1 MKAPRIHLLPII
13 AFSIFL
19 TTLILTSC
27 SKKDVKMDEPL
38 VNPSE
43 TEANAAQP
51 SEPVDSSGASA
62 GEAAVEAVELKT
74 IYFDYDKFSLTNA
87 GREDLK
93 HNADWLKQNGNARV
107 QIEGHCDERGT
118 TEYNLALGERRA
130 NAVREFLMKMGIP
143 KSRIDTISYGKE
155 RPSDMG
161 HDDAAW
167 AKNRRAVFVI
177 TSK

>member
-1 MKAPRIHLLPII
+1 
-13 AFSIFL
+13 
-19 TTLILTSC
+19 
-27 SKKDVKMDEPL
+27 
-38 VNPSE
+38 
-43 TEANAAQP
+43 
-51 SEPVDSSGASA
+51 
-62 GEAAVEAVELKT
+62 
-74 IYFDYDKFSLTNA
+74 
-87 GREDLK
+87 
-93 HNADWLKQNGNARV
+93 LKQNGNARV